1 MAAAAS
7 AVLLWVEV
15 AAVVEAAAAAV
26 VEAVAAAAVEV
37 ADELA
42 AELDV
47 EGKSPAGPG
56 HPAPGLMMS

>member
-15 AAVVEAAAAAV
+15 AAL
-26 VEAVAAAAVEV
+26 VEAVAAAVEV
-37 ADELA
+37 AEEVA